1 MKIEINQGGVGG
13 AEEEEATPDM
23 RDLEEK
29 EKEEIKLEARVN
41 ISTDLA

>member
-23 RDLEEK
+23 RDLEDRR
-29 EKEEIKLEARVN
+29 LRFN
-41 ISTDLA
+41 